1 MNKIDNYIGEKLFSR
16 FGDKTERRNYYKLEK
31 TKDYLNGKGDTN
43 GLMYLVDVDYD
54 HYIDINIFKSGLVK
68 MKYRMD
74 DFKLISTSTNLNIE
88 EHLEAFLDLV
98 DEHQNLKSRFTQL
111 SKGEIPQ
118 DLIRGRKINSVLSD

>member
-31 TKDYLNGKGDTN
+31 TKDYLKGKGDTN

-111 SKGEIPQ
+111 SNGEIPQ

>member
-31 TKDYLNGKGDTN
+31 TKDYLKGKGDTN

-74 DFKLISTSTNLNIE
+74 DFKLISVSVNLNIE
-88 EHLEAFLDLV
+88 EHLEAFLALV

-111 SKGEIPQ
+111 SNGKIP
-118 DLIRGRKINSVLSD
+118 KI

>member
-31 TKDYLNGKGDTN
+31 TKDYLKGKGNQN
-43 GLMYLVDVDYD
+43 GLMYLVDIDYS
-54 HYIDINIFKSGLVK
+54 HYIDINIYKTGKVK

-74 DFKLISTSTNLNIE
+74 DFNLISLSVNLNIE
-88 EHLEAFLDLV
+88 EHLEAFISLV
-98 DEHQNLKSRFTQL
+98 DEHRNLKSRFTQL
-111 SKGEIPQ
+111 SNGEIPQ